1 MAQEP
6 RPMFLE
12 RASFRRRR
20 LSDAAAIIP
29 FFGIVLLCIPAIW
42 ASESRTA
49 TAMVYV
55 FTVWAVLILVVGLIA
70 RRLKEPVQDDDPQN
84 MSPDLRE
91 R

>member
-1 MAQEP
+1 MAKEP
-6 RPMFLE
+6 QPVFLE

-49 TAMVYV
+49 SAMVYV
-55 FTVWAVLILVVGLIA
+55 FTVWAMLILVMGLVA
-70 RRLKEPVQDDDPQN
+70 RRLKEPTQDDDPKDTAPGTQG
-84 MSPDLRE
+84 R
-91 R
+91 